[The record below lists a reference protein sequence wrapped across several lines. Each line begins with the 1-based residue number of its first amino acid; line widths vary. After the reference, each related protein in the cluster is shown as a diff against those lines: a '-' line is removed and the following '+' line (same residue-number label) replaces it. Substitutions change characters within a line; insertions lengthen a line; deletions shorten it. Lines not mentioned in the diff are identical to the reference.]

1 MRSKQI
7 PSADEDCELCLKD
20 LVSMDWAIVF
30 VLQVMF
36 QQSLSAV
43 LFTVEAEQTKYTS
56 EIGGD
61 VAMRCRFQPVPSNI
75 LTGLKITWHWITSHS
90 AREVYMMDY
99 GKENLSSW
107 DPDFHGR
114 VKLLTEELK
123 KGWAV
128 LQVSRLRIN
137 DSGIYQCLVQTEE
150 GADYKKITLSV
161 TAPYKA
167 VTKHIQET
175 AEGDKVLLTC
185 QSEGYPESPVV
196 WQDGHQQT
204 LNTNTTSVST
214 QDQLFKVTSQILV
227 RSSEKNNYTCSFTID
242 GHSATFHIPD
252 EIPRHH
258 KNHALIIAFSISTI
272 LVVVVLVII
281 YRQRKGSRTP
291 SASNLMGNYQGR
303 LVLSAACLQ
312 RKKENEEEKAIFKED
327 RMEEI
332 LGAFLKTRYS
342 DFSFNREAGCDCDL
356 PTGYSLQNNEGQ
368 SMTLEALLPE
378 AGKMLYL
385 EGPPGSGK
393 TVIAQ
398 TLVSSWAIDACS
410 NLDLSILRLLLYVDC
425 STVKGDLFQE
435 IMSQL
440 SLREKILMEDELRTV
455 LTRSTDT
462 LLLLDGY
469 REGNHLFDESLKK
482 FLCER
487 GGCRVLVT
495 ACPGLCNTLR
505 ATVGTE
511 ELLKLQIQT
520 VKY

>member
-1 MRSKQI
+1 MKSKQS

-20 LVSMDWAIVF
+20 LVKVSMDWAIVF

-36 QQSLSAV
+36 QPSLSAV

-56 EIGGD
+56 EFGGD
-61 VAMRCRFQPVPSNI
+61 IAMRCRFQPVPSNI
-75 LTGLKITWHWITSHS
+75 LTGLKVTWHWITSHS
-90 AREVYMMDY
+90 AREVYMMDN
-99 GKENLSSW
+99 GKENLSSQ

-114 VKLLTEELK
+114 VKVLTEELK
-123 KGWAV
+123 NGQAV

-137 DSGIYQCLVQTEE
+137 DSGMYQCLVQTGE
-150 GADYKKITLSV
+150 GADYKKIKLSV

-167 VTKHIQET
+167 VTKHIEET

-204 LNTNTTSVST
+204 LNANTTSVST

-227 RSSEKNNYTCSFTID
+227 RSSDKNNYTCSFTND

-252 EIPRHH
+252 EIPLHH
-258 KNHALIIAFSISTI
+258 TNHTLIIALSISVI
-272 LVVVVLVII
+272 LVIVVAVIT
-281 YRQRKGSRTP
+281 YRRRKDS
-291 SASNLMGNYQGR
+291 
-303 LVLSAACLQ
+303 
-312 RKKENEEEKAIFKED
+312 
-327 RMEEI
+327 MEEI
-332 LGAFLKTRYS
+332 LGAFLKACYS
-342 DFSFNREAGCDCDL
+342 DFSFSTEVGHNWDL
-356 PTGYSLQNNEGQ
+356 PTGYSLQNNKGQ
-368 SMTLEALLPE
+368 SIALEALLPD
-378 AGKMLYL
+378 AGEMLYL

-393 TVIAQ
+393 TAIAHI
-398 TLVSSWAIDACS
+398 LVSSWAEGPTDARS
-410 NLDLSILRLLLYVDC
+410 NLLDLSVLRLLLYVDC

-440 SLREKILMEDELRTV
+440 SLREKILMEDQLRTV
-455 LTRSTDT
+455 LTGSSDT

-495 ACPGLCNTLR
+495 ACPRLCNTLR
-505 ATVGTE
+505 ATVGTK
-511 ELLKLQIQT
+511 ELLNLQIQT